1 MKKLT
6 LAVCGMFVLTS
17 LSFGGP
23 GMDMKEKAEHKEE
36 REARKARMEA
46 AKRDHMEYQKNL
58 DALIE
63 KYNAA
68 DSKGREEIKKEIRAL
83 VAIQTDKEIALKKD
97 MLEKQKER
105 IQKLETSIAKL
116 EANKDKRIDKKV
128 ELFISPEGQQKMQ
141 EKREKMENKKA
152 EKGNNEKDKK
162 APKKSK

>member
-1 MKKLT
+1 
-6 LAVCGMFVLTS
+6 MFILTS

-23 GMDMKEKAEHKEE
+23 GMDMKEKGEHKEE

-68 DSKGREEIKKEIRAL
+68 DSKGREDVKKEIRSL

-105 IQKLETSIAKL
+105 IQKLEANITNL

-128 ELFISPEGQQKMQ
+128 ELFTSPEGQQKMQ
-141 EKREKMENKKA
+141 EKREKTENKKA
-152 EKGNNEKDKK
+152 EKNKNENGKK
-162 APKKSK
+162 EPKKSK